1 MVVLDGV
8 ERLNR
13 LVASFILP
21 DLAAAF
27 EQLQTKVQCLGFII
41 VQSLIIGMERCVGLF
56 QHNCFSSFRFPRD
69 VKILK
74 MSKIQCKNWNM
85 KMLKIT
91 VQKSLDTVLVVYSNQ
106 LVSSVG
112 TRTSWIF

>member
-1 MVVLDGV
+1 LDDKKVVLDGV

-41 VQSLIIGMERCVGLF
+41 VQTLLLEEVWAFFSLIFFHFDFLRETLECEM
-56 QHNCFSSFRFPRD
+56 
-69 VKILK
+69 
-74 MSKIQCKNWNM
+74 
-85 KMLKIT
+85 
-91 VQKSLDTVLVVYSNQ
+91 
-106 LVSSVG
+106 
-112 TRTSWIF
+112 

>member
-1 MVVLDGV
+1 LDDKRVVLDGV

-27 EQLQTKVQCLGFII
+27 EQLQTKVLSWFHYCSKLNYWKKMFWPF
-41 VQSLIIGMERCVGLF
+41 SAYCFLLHFDF
-56 QHNCFSSFRFPRD
+56 QKKH
-69 VKILK
+69 
-74 MSKIQCKNWNM
+74 WNT

-91 VQKSLDTVLVVYSNQ
+91 VQKSLDTVKDA
-106 LVSSVG
+106 
-112 TRTSWIF
+112 

>member
-27 EQLQTKVQCLGFII
+27 EQLQTKVQCLEFII
-41 VQSLIIGMERCVGLF
+41 VQSFYIGRRCLGFL

-74 MSKIQCKNWNM
+74 MNKIQCKNWNM

-91 VQKSLDTVLVVYSNQ
+91 VQKIYIRYWMQPTCDL
-106 LVSSVG
+106 
-112 TRTSWIF
+112 